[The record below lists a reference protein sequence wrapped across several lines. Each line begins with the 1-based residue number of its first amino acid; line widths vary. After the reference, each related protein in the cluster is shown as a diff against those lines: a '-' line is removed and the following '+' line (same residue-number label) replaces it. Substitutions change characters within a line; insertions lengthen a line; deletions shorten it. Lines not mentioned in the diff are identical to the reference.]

1 MEIDAGQLE
10 AARRNPE
17 VQKFLKEAI
26 SRDEQMRREGL
37 IHP

>member
-1 MEIDAGQLE
+1 MEIDARQLE
-10 AARRNPE
+10 AARQNPE

-26 SRDEQMRREGL
+26 ARDEQMQREGL